1 MPDANGSVP
10 TSSTPGASSA
20 ATAAA
25 NAAAVGLSIR
35 E

>member
-1 MPDANGSVP
+1 MPDANGSAP
-10 TSSTPGASSA
+10 TSSAPGASNA
-20 ATAAA
+20 ATTAA